1 MKKVILS
8 VMALGLLLGTSCRET
23 TEEKTEDAI
32 EAMGEDIE
40 ANAEE
45 AGDAIEAGFMGVD
58 RKNRTLSLSIRAKD
72 EVEEKE
78 AVESVNKQQDSG
90 SGLNSAMAEAF
101 KAAKT
106 DDE

>member
-45 AGDAIEAGFMGVD
+45 AGDAIEAG
-58 RKNRTLSLSIRAKD
+58 AE
-72 EVEEKE
+72 EVEAEMNE
-78 AVESVNKQQDSG
+78 AGEEVEAEMNEEMKKMQQTIT
-90 SGLNSAMAEAF
+90 LLTNLF
-101 KAAKT
+101 LL
-106 DDE
+106 

>member
-1 MKKVILS
+1 
-8 VMALGLLLGTSCRET
+8 
-23 TEEKTEDAI
+23 
-32 EAMGEDIE
+32 
-40 ANAEE
+40 
-45 AGDAIEAGFMGVD
+45 
-58 RKNRTLSLSIRAKD
+58 
-72 EVEEKE
+72 EKE